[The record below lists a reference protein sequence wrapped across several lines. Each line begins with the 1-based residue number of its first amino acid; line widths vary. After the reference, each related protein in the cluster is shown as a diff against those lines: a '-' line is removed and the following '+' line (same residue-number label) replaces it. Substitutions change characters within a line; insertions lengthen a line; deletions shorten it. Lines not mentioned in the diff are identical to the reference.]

1 MTAQKTAPAGT
12 AGADKAPAAAVT
24 GNAVARR
31 GDLVVIHLRHRDWKD
46 GQPREYDDF
55 WLGQVTSVTRAGLVR
70 LYRPVGTFP
79 WESDWRGRPGKGQP
93 LPSLWFERA
102 AIKSQKEIDVP
113 GALVTAA
120 CHVWPGHEDHVR
132 GYATLTEVR
141 AALRPH
147 LLESASW
154 ERLRDAASAWEAA
167 RREARP
173 LLSAAVR
180 AHGEEFRRLSALYD
194 AAVTA
199 ANDAYRAQHGQAA
212 GTGSAAA

>member
-1 MTAQKTAPAGT
+1 MTENQPARLPAGA
-12 AGADKAPAAAVT
+12 AGAPGASRT

-55 WLGQVTSVTRAGLVR
+55 WLGQVTSVTRAGPVR
-70 LYRPVGTFP
+70 LYRPAGTFP
-79 WESDWRGRPGKGQP
+79 WDTDGRGRPGKGQP

-102 AIKSQKEIDVP
+102 AIKSQQEIDVQ
-113 GALVTAA
+113 GALATAA
-120 CHVWPGHEDHVR
+120 CHTWPGHEDHVR
-132 GYATLTEVR
+132 GYATLKEVK

-147 LLESASW
+147 LLDQPGW
-154 ERLRDAASAWEAA
+154 EQLRDAAAVWEAA
-167 RREARP
+167 WREARP

-180 AHGEEFRRLSALYD
+180 AHGEEFRRLSDLYD
-194 AAVTA
+194 AAVAA
-199 ANDAYRAQHGQAA
+199 ANNAYRELHEQAA